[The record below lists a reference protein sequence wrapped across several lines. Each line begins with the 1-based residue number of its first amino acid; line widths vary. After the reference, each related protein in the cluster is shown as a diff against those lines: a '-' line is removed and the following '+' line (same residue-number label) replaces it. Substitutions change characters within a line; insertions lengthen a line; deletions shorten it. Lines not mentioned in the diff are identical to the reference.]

1 MAVNNQGKRRPP
13 NRPTNTR
20 QPQKSRDE
28 VRREQTIKRRRLKK
42 RKQIIFYTFSL
53 FLLLVVAVIL
63 SLTVFFKV
71 ETITVEGKTSYSND
85 KVIKMSGINKNDNLF
100 LIDKSKAAENIM
112 QKLPYIGSVKI
123 SNKLPSGI
131 VISVEKTTEKCAIAN
146 GEGYVLTNENSKVL
160 QVGVTEID
168 EKLILISGGNV
179 KKSEI
184 GKNIEFENKETQEL
198 VEKIMESVKVN
209 KIEDITQIDVSDKL
223 NIKMTYQNR
232 IEMLFGSISQIDK
245 KMEFAV
251 EVLEKENERSKNQE
265 GIIDLQ
271 GISSDKGKKDK
282 VYFRPKEEATTAPV
296 EQTMTSFEES
306 TTALAEQTTS
316 GETDL
321 EVT

>member
-13 NRPTNTR
+13 NRPPNTR

-71 ETITVEGKTSYSND
+71 ETITVEGKTPYSND

-112 QKLPYIGSVKI
+112 QRLPYIGSVKI

-131 VISVEKTTEKCAIAN
+131 VISVEKTSEKCAIAN
-146 GEGYVLTNENSKVL
+146 GEGYVLTNEDSKVL

-168 EKLILISGGNV
+168 AKLIVISGGNV

-184 GKNIEFENKETQEL
+184 GKNIEFENKETQDL
-198 VEKIMESVKVN
+198 VRKIMESVKIN
-209 KIEDITQIDVSDKL
+209 KINDITQIDVSDKL

-232 IEMLFGSISQIDK
+232 IELLFGSILQIDK
-245 KMEFAV
+245 KMKFAV
-251 EVLEKENERSKNQE
+251 EVLEKENERSTNQE

-271 GISSDKGKKDK
+271 GISPDKGKKDK
-282 VYFRPKEEATTAPV
+282 VYFRPKEEETTIPV
-296 EQTMTSFEES
+296 EQT
-306 TTALAEQTTS
+306 TTPIEQPTGDEIDPETT
-316 GETDL
+316 
-321 EVT
+321 

>member
-1 MAVNNQGKRRPP
+1 MAVNNQGKRKPP
-13 NRPTNTR
+13 NRSPNTR

-71 ETITVEGKTSYSND
+71 ETITVEGKTPYSND

-112 QKLPYIGSVKI
+112 QRLPYIGSVKI

-131 VISVEKTTEKCAIAN
+131 VISVEKTSEKCAIAN
-146 GEGYVLTNENSKVL
+146 GEGYVLTNEDSKVL

-168 EKLILISGGNV
+168 AKLIVISGGNV

-184 GKNIEFENKETQEL
+184 GKNIEFENKETQDL
-198 VEKIMESVKVN
+198 VRKIMESVKIN
-209 KIEDITQIDVSDKL
+209 KINDITQIDVSDKL

-232 IEMLFGSISQIDK
+232 IELLFGSILQIDK
-245 KMEFAV
+245 KMKFAV
-251 EVLEKENERSKNQE
+251 EVLEKENERSTNQE

-271 GISSDKGKKDK
+271 GISPDKGKKDK
-282 VYFRPKEEATTAPV
+282 VYFRPKEEKTTIPV
-296 EQTMTSFEES
+296 EQT
-306 TTALAEQTTS
+306 TTPIEQPTGDEIDPETT
-316 GETDL
+316 
-321 EVT
+321 